1 MNFGTQFGAEI
12 SRQVIINKLGSPARQ
27 KAHLLGVLKMGIVAQ

>member
-12 SRQVIINKLGSPARQ
+12 SRQVINKLGSPARQ